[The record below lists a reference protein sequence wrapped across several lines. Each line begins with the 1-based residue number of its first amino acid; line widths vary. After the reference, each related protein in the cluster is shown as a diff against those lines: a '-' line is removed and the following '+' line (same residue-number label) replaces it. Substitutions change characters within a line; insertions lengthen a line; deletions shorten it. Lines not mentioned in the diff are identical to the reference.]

1 MTGGPLRA
9 TTILLGSSAERTLM
23 AKAPVRRLT
32 VRRTASSS
40 EMGWPDLAAAAQ
52 FLLDE
57 VGDDFCIGLGYK
69 FVALAD
75 ELLLELEV
83 VFDDAVVDDD
93 EAAGAVAMGV
103 GVLFG
108 GAAVGGP
115 AGVADAEGAVDG
127 ILVEDFFELAE
138 FAGGATELEAVA
150 IATDGDARRVV
161 AAIFEAAQSLDDDG
175 DDFRTVADVT
185 DNAAHSF
192 KGTSGVGGGMRRR
205 KL

>member
-1 MTGGPLRA
+1 
-9 TTILLGSSAERTLM
+9 
-23 AKAPVRRLT
+23 
-32 VRRTASSS
+32 
-40 EMGWPDLAAAAQ
+40 
-52 FLLDE
+52 

-103 GVLFG
+103 GVLFS

-115 AGVADAEGAVDG
+115 AGMADAEGAVDG

-138 FAGGATELEAVA
+138 FAGGATELEA
-150 IATDGDARRVV
+150 
-161 AAIFEAAQSLDDDG
+161 
-175 DDFRTVADVT
+175 
-185 DNAAHSF
+185 
-192 KGTSGVGGGMRRR
+192 RRR
-205 KL
+205 CRRTAMPAES